1 MKRKLF
7 ISVFVGLLVA
17 NSNGQ
22 PFRPDYNQG
31 QVVIDSTIKDCAIC
45 SKQLLTEAHLAGKCI
60 EELELLRNEIF
71 ARHGYQFDNPRYY
84 FYFENQSWFA
94 KFFPSPTPPRNDKI
108 KLSTIETKNV
118 NFIKSIETKLHQK
131 REIAFRDLRA
141 FKTALNNDD
150 KAYFK
155 NFPRVSERDY
165 DITERG
171 VDIETLQDL
180 KKVLN
185 YINLDVINCVKCKCL
200 SQTTFD
206 NGYNV
211 IQYSVTARGDELYV
225 QECLDGVRSAT
236 FGTRDDGYSYF
247 IEFGGSTVTWIF
259 KMQED
264 GLAFLGSMA
273 AG

>member
-22 PFRPDYNQG
+22 TA
-31 QVVIDSTIKDCAIC
+31 IDSPITDCAIC
-45 SKQLLTEAHLAGKCI
+45 SKQLLTEVHLAGKCI

-84 FYFENQSWFA
+84 FYFENQSWYK
-94 KFFPSPTPPRNDKI
+94 KFIPTPPQNDKI

-118 NFIKSIETKLHQK
+118 NFIKSIEKKLQQK
-131 REIAFRDLRA
+131 RDAAFRDLRA

-206 NGYNV
+206 NGYSV
-211 IQYSVTARGDELYV
+211 IQYRVTTRGDELYV
-225 QECLDGVRSAT
+225 QECLDGVPSAT
-236 FGTRDDGYSYF
+236 FGTLGDGYSYW

-264 GLAFLGSMA
+264 GLVFLGSMA